1 MNNENDILLNE
12 IKKNPDIP
20 YIAAEDEN
28 TTKCDEESTSE
39 IDNLINN
46 IKQQNKQTLNPIIE
60 VDKNQLE
67 QFTINYASQLVKD
80 SVEYISE
87 LKNNFGLNSSTEDIE
102 AFASA
107 TKAAAAAVE
116 ALNKMSITKQ
126 KIDASIKLQN
136 DKLKLKLEDHD
147 NEKITITRDDLFK
160 FLTKQKINNNN
171 KLENNDIVEID

>member
-1 MNNENDILLNE
+1 MNDNNENDIILNE
-12 IKKNPDIP
+12 IKKDPNIP
-20 YIAAEDEN
+20 YTEVNNSDIDE
-28 TTKCDEESTSE
+28 
-39 IDNLINN
+39 LINN
-46 IKQQNKQTLNPIIE
+46 IKQQNKPVLTPIIE

-87 LKNNFGLNSSTEDIE
+87 LKSNFGLNSSTEDIE

-126 KIDASIKLQN
+126 KIDTAIKLQEN
-136 DKLKLKLEDHD
+136 KLKLKSDDD
-147 NEKITITRDDLFK
+147 NNKITITRDDLFK
-160 FLTKQKINNNN
+160 FLSKQKTNN
-171 KLENNDIVEID
+171 KKIEGDIVDIE

>member
-1 MNNENDILLNE
+1 MNDNNENDIILNE
-12 IKKNPDIP
+12 IKKDPNIP
-20 YIAAEDEN
+20 YTEVNNSDIDE
-28 TTKCDEESTSE
+28 
-39 IDNLINN
+39 LINN
-46 IKQQNKQTLNPIIE
+46 IKQQNKPVLTPIIE

-87 LKNNFGLNSSTEDIE
+87 LKSNFGLNSSTEDIE

-126 KIDASIKLQN
+126 KIDTAIKLQEN
-136 DKLKLKLEDHD
+136 KLKLKSDDD
-147 NEKITITRDDLFK
+147 NNKITITRDDLFK
-160 FLTKQKINNNN
+160 FLSKQKTNN
-171 KLENNDIVEID
+171 KKIEGDIVDVE